1 MKVLVTG
8 HRGFIGRYVF
18 ADWRN
23 QLGYKVH
30 GIDHPDDVGDFN
42 TSGNFKVGD
51 YDLVIH
57 LAAWADIRE
66 SIEKPEEY
74 YENNIVKA
82 KPLFDWCRDTNTRL
96 LYASSSAVDGDYWNN
111 PYAMSKWV
119 NEQMAP
125 PNSVG
130 MRFTTVYGPDVRPN
144 MMYGLLRD
152 KKATYVTN
160 HRRDWIHVK
169 DVCSAIRYLAPS
181 TITGPVPVGYGESVP
196 VKKLAE
202 KFGQG
207 DLPLKEYT
215 PGEAEDNVADI
226 SIIAST
232 GWMPII
238 NILDTVKN
246 NEST

>member
-1 MKVLVTG
+1 
-8 HRGFIGRYVF
+8 
-18 ADWRN
+18 
-23 QLGYKVH
+23 
-30 GIDHPDDVGDFN
+30 
-42 TSGNFKVGD
+42 
-51 YDLVIH
+51 
-57 LAAWADIRE
+57 
-66 SIEKPEEY
+66 
-74 YENNIVKA
+74 
-82 KPLFDWCRDTNTRL
+82 
-96 LYASSSAVDGDYWNN
+96 
-111 PYAMSKWV
+111 
-119 NEQMAP
+119 
-125 PNSVG
+125 
-130 MRFTTVYGPDVRPN
+130 
-144 MMYGLLRD
+144 MYGLLRD

-232 GWMPII
+232 GWMPMI